1 MSALKRDPISL
12 GSASPSIHPP
22 ASVVSVYHGTMIHG
36 RLVHRPMNIAG
47 RLSRSR
53 KASVNPVTICSP
65 RNGEKLRNVP
75 TAKAAAVRR
84 GSSAPATSG

>member
-1 MSALKRDPISL
+1 MSALNREPTSVGKV
-12 GSASPSIHPP
+12 SPSIHPP

-47 RLSRSR
+47 RLRRSR
-53 KASVNPVTICSP
+53 NATVNPVTICSP

-75 TAKAAAVRR
+75 TANAAAVRR
-84 GSSAPATSG
+84 G